1 MNTLALEDRASYL
14 NLRTS
19 PGLKQRHW
27 LWYQIT
33 LLMAGLFIVCS
44 GLVLVDDRTLM
55 GVSV

>member
-1 MNTLALEDRASYL
+1 MNTLLLEDRDSYL

-19 PGLKQRHW
+19 PGLKRHW
-27 LWYQIT
+27 LWYQLT